1 MLLVVDHY
9 DSFTDNLVRYFKILG
24 QPCEVVQHDRIDPD
38 KVNPVDYFGLVL
50 SPGPGRPE
58 EAKTAQLLVQRLAGH
73 LPILGVCLGC
83 QVIATAFGA
92 RVIRAPRPAH
102 GYLSA
107 VEHDG
112 QGVFAGLP
120 NPLTV
125 TRYHSLVVDP
135 ASVPDCL
142 AITAWTAG
150 TAAGTAGTDDEP
162 LIMGLRHR
170 HLPIEGIQ
178 FHPEAYL
185 TEGGLALLAN
195 FIEICRQE
203 QAKRPCGGCCHE
215 SGD

>member
-1 MLLVVDHY
+1 M
-9 DSFTDNLVRYFKILG
+9 
-24 QPCEVVQHDRIDPD
+24 
-38 KVNPVDYFGLVL
+38 L

-102 GYLSA
+102 RYILA

-150 TAAGTAGTDDEP
+150 PAAGTADPAAGRRHDDE
-162 LIMGLRHR
+162 RQA
-170 HLPIEGIQ
+170 LPMSRSSWAFAIVTCQLKGS
-178 FHPEAYL
+178 
-185 TEGGLALLAN
+185 N
-195 FIEICRQE
+195 FIR
-203 QAKRPCGGCCHE
+203 RPT
-215 SGD
+215 